1 MVAASPPL
9 AVRALPDLQPGVSGA
24 ASSPCPGS
32 PAPARHGAPAPFPAA
47 CSSLLSFFPSHEV
60 PMARPLLHLPPA
72 TFLGFFL
79 SSTRS
84 APPCRP
90 GFLGVLPPL
99 PMATVHYRARRRS
112 SLSVAAR
119 ALLLCAPDFS
129 SDCAHLPAA
138 TVPSSLCSL
147 SRPWSSPRPSL
158 PASLHGHCASSAE
171 LPLVLLSACAASSSC
186 HVPSSLQLAG
196 RASPS
201 RSDPAVNAQP
211 CVLFPPARG
220 CRYSVCLDLRVHRP
234 SRYPPSITPCFG
246 YRSAQFL
253 FDNRFRLR

>member
-1 MVAASPPL
+1 VKKDLSLLLVKIAPLQPSPPYPQPHFSLSLPHVFFFPGASARALHPACTAPSSMVAASPPL

-147 SRPWSSPRPSL
+147 S
-158 PASLHGHCASSAE
+158 
-171 LPLVLLSACAASSSC
+171 
-186 HVPSSLQLAG
+186 
-196 RASPS
+196 
-201 RSDPAVNAQP
+201 
-211 CVLFPPARG
+211 
-220 CRYSVCLDLRVHRP
+220 
-234 SRYPPSITPCFG
+234 
-246 YRSAQFL
+246 
-253 FDNRFRLR
+253 